1 MYGIKKWGLPT
12 FKDSGGIKIDLTL
25 PTNQALLDLFGNNFQ
40 KHLNK
45 QMKVTEEFSRYYT
58 YLANSTWPHITAPSL
73 AQSHRSGFQVP
84 WAFSSA

>member
-12 FKDSGGIKIDLTL
+12 FKDSEGIKIDLTL

-45 QMKVTEEFSRYYT
+45 QMKVTEE
-58 YLANSTWPHITAPSL
+58 
-73 AQSHRSGFQVP
+73 
-84 WAFSSA
+84 